1 MKRLAV
7 LITSHNRKPL
17 TLRCLRA
24 LISQELPPGMQ
35 AEIYLLDDGSQDGT
49 SQAVA
54 HAFPAV
60 RILRGS
66 GNLFWC
72 RGMREAWRVA
82 ALEDPDF
89 YLLLNDDTFLKP
101 KALKTLL
108 ATWSHPHPW
117 PESPQTEKVVVGT
130 CQDPQ
135 TRQRSYGG
143 QIRPGLH
150 PGRLIPVT
158 PTTEPSPCDT
168 FEANLVL
175 IPRGVT
181 RTLGMFDDFAHAMA
195 DTDYGLRAG
204 EHVAAREHRRDG
216 LGLDGGRRVVALVG
230 DGAQQPGLEPE
241 IGEMHGGCLGA
252 DGPVKLALRDAPLR
266 SAASACE
273 GAVTALPFD
282 GHTIHEAVAA

>member
-1 MKRLAV
+1 MKRMAI
-7 LITSHNRKPL
+7 LITCHNRKPL

-24 LISQELPPGMQ
+24 LFSQDLPPGVHFQ
-35 AEIYLLDDGSQDGT
+35 VYLLDDGSQDGT

-54 HAFPAV
+54 HEFPAV
-60 RILRGS
+60 RILPGS

-89 YLLLNDDTFLKP
+89 YLLLNDDTFLNP
-101 KALKTLL
+101 QALKTLL
-108 ATWSHPHPW
+108 TTWSYPQRW
-117 PESPQTEKVVVGT
+117 PENSPPDKIVVGT

-135 TRQRSYGG
+135 TRLRSYGG
-143 QIRPGLH
+143 QLRPGLH

-181 RTLGMFDDFAHAMA
+181 QKVGMFDDFAHAMA
-195 DTDYGLRAG
+195 DTDYGFRAKRAG
-204 EHVAAREHRRDG
+204 FSILVAPGYLAECASHAKTGNVSGWPQSRVAEMVARMSR
-216 LGLDGGRRVVALVG
+216 
-230 DGAQQPGLEPE
+230 
-241 IGEMHGGCLGA
+241 
-252 DGPVKLALRDAPLR
+252 K
-266 SAASACE
+266 
-273 GAVTALPFD
+273 ALPPGDWLKFCLRHA
-282 GHTIHEAVAA
+282 GLSGLAFWLWTYLRPWLPRRGSRPFHQ

>member
-54 HAFPAV
+54 HEFPAV

-72 RGMREAWRVA
+72 RGMRKAWRVA

-89 YLLLNDDTFLKP
+89 FLLLNDDTFLKP

-117 PESPQTEKVVVGT
+117 PESPQTEKIVVGT

-150 PGRLIPVT
+150 PGRLIPVI

-195 DTDYGLRAG
+195 DTDYGFRAKRAG
-204 EHVAAREHRRDG
+204 FSLLVAPGYLAECASPAKTENLSGWPQGRISEMLARMSR
-216 LGLDGGRRVVALVG
+216 
-230 DGAQQPGLEPE
+230 
-241 IGEMHGGCLGA
+241 
-252 DGPVKLALRDAPLR
+252 K
-266 SAASACE
+266 
-273 GAVTALPFD
+273 ALPPGDWLKFCLRHA
-282 GHTIHEAVAA
+282 GPSGLAFWLWTYLRPWLPRKGSRPLSH